1 MFYNPVIW
9 ILALTDLFVYIVRF
23 AILDWGPTFLQ
34 QRENPLS
41 PELAGW
47 TIGIFEAAGCLGMIA
62 SGWISDHLFN
72 GKAQRVCAIEMGLV
86 ALCMIVLHLLS
97 NTASPLLFLT
107 ILALAGFF
115 LYGPQVLLGVVA
127 FKQATKKAAASA
139 VGFIGLMSYAS
150 VLFTGIGLGWFS
162 DEFGWGNLYI
172 LMTGVAVA
180 GGILVSTLW
189 NIKDDGYIHE

>member
-1 MFYNPVIW
+1 MV
-9 ILALTDLFVYIVRF
+9 
-23 AILDWGPTFLQ
+23 
-34 QRENPLS
+34 
-41 PELAGW
+41 
-47 TIGIFEAAGCLGMIA
+47 AA
-62 SGWISDHLFN
+62 GWISDHLFA

-86 ALCMIVLHLLS
+86 AICMID
-97 NTASPLLFLT
+97 TISPLLFLI
-107 ILALAGFF
+107 ILAMAGFF

-172 LMTGVAVA
+172 LMAGVAVI
-180 GGILVSTLW
+180 GGVLVSSLW
-189 NIKDDGYIHE
+189 NIQDDGYIHNDSF